1 MPISH
6 ARRADPAPA
15 LRRPLDP
22 GRTRYRGS
30 AAVVARRDSREHPG
44 RAPGRHRQPL
54 GRRSPARRGEPG
66 PDPGLTIPRPAHGPG
81 HNSSWSHPR
90 DRKCARTTLAP
101 HVTRACAP
109 RDPRSRDRVGVY
121 LMDNTHHARHATPPY
136 PSHIAERTPRAIGS
150 ATAPRPSRPKPSSQQ
165 RKSATLGHGDRS
177 R

>member
-6 ARRADPAPA
+6 ARRADPRAGAPPPTRPRPDSIPR
-15 LRRPLDP
+15 LR
-22 GRTRYRGS
+22 GTC
-30 AAVVARRDSREHPG
+30 RRLA
-44 RAPGRHRQPL
+44 RAPGARP
-54 GRRSPARRGEPG
+54 GGTGSRSVPRGEPG

-109 RDPRSRDRVGVY
+109 RDPRSRDRIGVY

>member
-1 MPISH
+1 MSISH
-6 ARRADPAPA
+6 ARRADPGAVALTVAP
-15 LRRPLDP
+15 RP
-22 GRTRYRGS
+22 
-30 AAVVARRDSREHPG
+30 A
-44 RAPGRHRQPL
+44 RAPRTPRAHPKGHGAVQHPRAATS
-54 GRRSPARRGEPG
+54 GSRSVPAGEPG

-90 DRKCARTTLAP
+90 DRKCARTTLSP

-109 RDPRSRDRVGVY
+109 RDPRSRDRIGVY
-121 LMDNTHHARHATPPY
+121 LMDDTHHARHADPPY
-136 PSHIAERTPRAIGS
+136 PSHIAERPHRAIGS

>member
-30 AAVVARRDSREHPG
+30 AARVATRASTRG
-44 RAPGRHRQPL
+44 APGRHRQPL
-54 GRRSPARRGEPG
+54 SVPRGEPG

-109 RDPRSRDRVGVY
+109 RDPRSRDRIGVY

>member
-30 AAVVARRDSREHPG
+30 AAVVATRA
-44 RAPGRHRQPL
+44 RAPGARARAAPAAA
-54 GRRSPARRGEPG
+54 RSTVPRARRGEPG

-109 RDPRSRDRVGVY
+109 RDPRSRDRIGVY

>member
-30 AAVVARRDSREHPG
+30 AARVATRASTRG
-44 RAPGRHRQPL
+44 APGRHRQPL
-54 GRRSPARRGEPG
+54 TSTVPRGEPG

-109 RDPRSRDRVGVY
+109 RDPRSRDRIGVY